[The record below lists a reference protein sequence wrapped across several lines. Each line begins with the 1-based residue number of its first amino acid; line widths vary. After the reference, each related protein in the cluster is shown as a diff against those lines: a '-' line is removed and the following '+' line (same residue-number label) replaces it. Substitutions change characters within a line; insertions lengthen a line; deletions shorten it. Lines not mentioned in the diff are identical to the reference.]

1 MHVKEAKARGKKLPW
16 KIIGNGAKSSHRD
29 WSSICSYQ
37 FQMGKTQH
45 SWQISLKDFTLLMGS
60 NLTTGRNML
69 QSYLIN
75 LKKGNPRGS
84 NYFQVT

>member
-45 SWQISLKDFTLLMGS
+45 LWQISLKDFTLLMGS
-60 NLTTGRNML
+60 NLTIRQKHAPILLN
-69 QSYLIN
+69 QS
-75 LKKGNPRGS
+75 KKGKPTRI
-84 NYFQVT
+84 